1 VSDEP
6 FPYDRAS
13 KWLIERH
20 GNSVLRLA
28 GISDVAEWRPLPAEI
43 VQPRA
48 LPDGLLEVRRT
59 GEDRPSLYVIEV
71 ATDPERRTAGQ
82 LLGDAAAVYL
92 ARGRLPEVIAVVL
105 RPKGRRRVP
114 QHLELQSPGGL
125 TTLRL
130 SWRVVELWSESA
142 TAMIAT
148 GEPGLAPWATI
159 ASWDG
164 PPEVLM
170 RRSREAMDQ
179 WIGSPEHQNLLA
191 AAVTLASLKYRD
203 PKLLNILGGRKA
215 VIESPLWKELF
226 AEQFAEQFAEKMHR
240 TICNVLRTRL
250 GDIPA
255 DVEAEINSV
264 RDEGQLDRANVLAAQ
279 ARSFAAFRRALA
291 KLTAAQEQPTRRR

>member
-1 VSDEP
+1 MPEP

-20 GNSVLRLA
+20 GDSVLRLA
-28 GISDVAEWRPLPAEI
+28 GITDVAEWRPLPAEI

-48 LPDGLLEVRRT
+48 LPDGLLEARRT
-59 GEDRPSLYVIEV
+59 GQDRPSLYVIEV

-92 ARGRLPEVIAVVL
+92 ARGQLPEVIAVVL

-130 SWRVVELWSESA
+130 SWRVVELWNESA

-148 GEPGLAPWATI
+148 GGPSLVPWATI

-170 RRSREAMDQ
+170 QRSREAMDQ
-179 WIGSPEHQNLLA
+179 WIGSPEHRNLLA
-191 AAVTLASLKYRD
+191 AAVTLASLKYKD
-203 PKLLNILGGRKA
+203 PKLLDILGGRKA
-215 VIESPLWKELF
+215 VIESPLWQEL
-226 AEQFAEQFAEKMHR
+226 FAEQFAEKMHR
-240 TICNVLRTRL
+240 SIGNVLRTRL

-255 DVEAEINSV
+255 DVEAAINSV

-279 ARSFAAFRRALA
+279 ARSFAAFRRQLA
-291 KLTAAQEQPTRRR
+291 KLAAAPEQPPRRR